1 MLQELVGKT
10 VSISLG
16 STEFSEAPKGEVI
29 EIKDSWLK
37 LQTKKN
43 VQYIR
48 IETIFKIA
56 LIS

>member
-1 MLQELVGKT
+1 MLQELKGKT

-16 STEFSEAPKGEVI
+16 STEFSEVPKGEVI
-29 EIKDSWLK
+29 EVKDSWLK

-48 IETIFKIA
+48 IEAIFKVVVA
-56 LIS
+56 S